1 MLLLTLIFI
10 SVAANLIFTNCS
22 ACFVGLIY
30 YLLDSRLTHL
40 IVPERCFAPIRFL
53 FLVDLLLTIGFCL
66 DCYPN
71 LLTFF
76 SVMVMMKSC
85 FLSNQSF
92 PSCFLKVK
100 LHYVSHISWGFR
112 SDFCIFESMLLY
124 KTKARVASSRQREV
138 VSLELGPFDQ
148 KYFMV
153 QMVRQEQHMLAR
165 SNRRLSKQF
174 S

>member
-1 MLLLTLIFI
+1 MLLTLIFI
-10 SVAANLIFTNCS
+10 LVVANLISTNCF

-30 YLLDSRLTHL
+30 YHHDSRLARL
-40 IVPERCFAPIRFL
+40 IVPERCFALIRFL
-53 FLVDLLLTIGFCL
+53 FLVGLLLTIGFCL

-76 SVMVMMKSC
+76 SVMVMKSC

-112 SDFCIFESMLLY
+112 SDFCIFGSMLLY
-124 KTKARVASSRQREV
+124 KTKARLVSSRQRQAASPEP
-138 VSLELGPFDQ
+138 GPFDQ
-148 KYFMV
+148 KHFMI
-153 QMVRQEQHMLAR
+153 QMVRQEQHMLVR
-165 SNRRLSKQF
+165 SNRRLSIQF